1 MAPHFLLHDMGME
14 DTRGVTGTGLITD
27 KVFHMG
33 LRSTIT
39 SGLITPSGSGDA
51 IKAAHVM
58 PTGSMRITLPP
69 YPALRVLASAV
80 AMVKGSPW
88 TRMGR
93 DVKSMSRRITSV
105 L

>member
-1 MAPHFLLHDMGME
+1 MALHFLLHYMGME
-14 DTRGVTGTGLITD
+14 DTKGVIGTGLITD
-27 KVFHMG
+27 KVFHVG

-39 SGLITPSGSGDA
+39 SDLITPSSSMDA
-51 IKAAHVM
+51 IKVAHVM

-69 YPALRVLASAV
+69 YPALRVLASGV
-80 AMVKGSPW
+80 ATVKWSPW

-105 L
+105 V